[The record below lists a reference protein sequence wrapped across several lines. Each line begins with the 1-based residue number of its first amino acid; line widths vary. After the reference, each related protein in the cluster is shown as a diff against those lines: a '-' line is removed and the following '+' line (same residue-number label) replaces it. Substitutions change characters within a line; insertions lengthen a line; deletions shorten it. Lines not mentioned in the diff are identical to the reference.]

1 VRTTAK
7 KGKMAA
13 SFAKDAREAWGR
25 IYGDGRGGGGIWGW
39 KEAAEESPI
48 FFPRVSQLCL

>member
-25 IYGDGRGGGGIWGW
+25 IYGDGRGGGIWGW
-39 KEAAEESPI
+39 KEAAEESSI

>member
-1 VRTTAK
+1 ML
-7 KGKMAA
+7 GKRGEGFM
-13 SFAKDAREAWGR
+13 EMGE
-25 IYGDGRGGGGIWGW
+25 GGGGIWGW